1 MRIEN
6 PAVTSENGAIAA
18 GLLTRM
24 NSQARTSIRKKLSME
39 NSGQLDARALF
50 YVAVAMLTWSSAYA
64 AIAYGLAGFTP
75 GEVAFARLLL
85 GSICFML
92 WLRIRRLPL
101 PPPAAWPPLLGLGV
115 VGLAIYHL
123 CLNYAETRIPSGTA
137 AIIIALAPA
146 ATAAASAQWLGERL
160 SARAIG
166 GLAIALAG
174 VVLVVLTSGNGVSF
188 QPKAVLVLVSVL
200 ATSIYFTLQKPFS
213 ARYGSEAVTTVTILG
228 GTLGT
233 LPFAMGLPHALL
245 AASHSRIAALVW
257 LGLAPT
263 FLGYLTWNMALHRA
277 SVTKVSSF
285 IYFGT
290 PIALLISWAWLGEQP
305 GWATL
310 IGGTIVVGGVVLTN
324 TRGGPKR
331 TGSTAQRV
339 CES

>member
-1 MRIEN
+1 
-6 PAVTSENGAIAA
+6 
-18 GLLTRM
+18 
-24 NSQARTSIRKKLSME
+24 ME

-75 GEVAFARLLL
+75 GEVAFGRLLL
-85 GSICFML
+85 GSICFIL
-92 WLRIRRLPL
+92 WMRIRRLPL
-101 PPPAAWPPLLGLGV
+101 PPLSAWPPLLALGV
-115 VGLAIYHL
+115 IGLAVYHL
-123 CLNYAETRIPSGTA
+123 CLNYAETRIASGTA

-146 ATAAASAQWLGERL
+146 ATAAASALWLGERL
-160 SARAIG
+160 SGRAVG

-174 VVLVVLTSGNGVSF
+174 IVLVVLTSGNSVSL

-213 ARYGSEAVTTVTILG
+213 KRYGAEAVTTVTILG
-228 GTLGT
+228 GALGT
-233 LPFAMGLPHALL
+233 LPFAIGLPHALL
-245 AASHSRIAALVW
+245 TAPHSRVAALIW

-277 SVTKVSSF
+277 SVSKVSSF

-290 PIALLISWAWLGEQP
+290 PIALLISWLWLGERP
-305 GWATL
+305 GWQTL
-310 IGGTIVVGGVVLTN
+310 IGGTIVVGGVILTN
-324 TRGGPKR
+324 TRGRPR
-331 TGSTAQRV
+331 ASATAQPI